1 MLFTIKKSNL
11 QECSIVI
18 INALNVL
25 HSPPPPPPAPPQ
37 KKTAKQTKTITP
49 LYYKFNT

>member
-1 MLFTIKKSNL
+1 MVFTIKKSNL

-25 HSPPPPPPAPPQ
+25 HSPPPPPSTPPHPQ
-37 KKTAKQTKTITP
+37 KKNNNKANKNNNTIK
-49 LYYKFNT
+49 L

>member
-25 HSPPPPPPAPPQ
+25 HPPPPPPPPPRKKQQSKQ
-37 KKTAKQTKTITP
+37 KQ
-49 LYYKFNT
+49 